1 MKLEI
6 ILRIHDGQNI
16 HGDKPRYID
25 IPKKDLILGC
35 LTSLINSAN
44 VVTNAEISFVVLND
58 HCTYDCISKV
68 HKIFSHSKHPYQL
81 IDLEVKGFH
90 HSGLK
95 QFEYCKNSTAD
106 LVYSVE
112 DDYLHSPSALFEMLS
127 EYDYVSSK
135 YNLPQPL
142 CIFPW
147 DQPEDYEPRHN
158 TPELIMRGQY
168 RHWKTGWGTTYTMMT
183 SPKVFHNHWNLFEKL
198 ATEYKEWDGTGNK
211 NDTIHE
217 GNTISYIWSKHI
229 IRINP
234 IPSLVLHMQSS
245 LQEDSYID
253 WKYWW
258 KTYTHKA
265 KHFELSYL

>member
-1 MKLEI
+1 MKTLDI
-6 ILRIHDGQNI
+6 IIRTHDKSNVS
-16 HGDKPRYID
+16 KFPRFISVS
-25 IPKKDLILGC
+25 KKELIEGC
-35 LTSLINSAN
+35 ITSLINSAN
-44 VVTNAEISFVVLND
+44 QCKNKINIIVLDDHSSQEFLHNLHNILKTSRHPTKIIS
-58 HCTYDCISKV
+58 
-68 HKIFSHSKHPYQL
+68 
-81 IDLEVKGFH
+81 LEEGGPNQ
-90 HSGLK
+90 SALS

-112 DDYLHSPSALFEMLS
+112 DDYLHSPTALYEMLS
-127 EYDYVSSK
+127 EYEYLSSK

-147 DQPEDYEPRHN
+147 DEPETYDPKHN

-183 SPKVFHNHWNLFEKL
+183 SPKVFQDHWNLFEKL

-258 KTYTHKA
+258 NTYTHKA

>member
-1 MKLEI
+1 MKSLDI
-6 ILRIHDGQNI
+6 IIRTHDKSNI
-16 HGDKPRYID
+16 SKFPRFISVS
-25 IPKKDLILGC
+25 KRELIEGC
-35 LTSLINSAN
+35 ITSLINSAN
-44 VVTNAEISFVVLND
+44 QCKNKINIIVLDDHSSQEFLHNLHNILKTSRHSTKIIS
-58 HCTYDCISKV
+58 
-68 HKIFSHSKHPYQL
+68 
-81 IDLEVKGFH
+81 LEEGGPNK
-90 HSGLK
+90 SALS

-112 DDYLHSPSALFEMLS
+112 DDYLHSPTALYEMLS
-127 EYDYVSSK
+127 EYDYLSSK

-147 DQPEDYEPRHN
+147 DEPENYEPKHN

-168 RHWKTGWGTTYTMMT
+168 RHWKTGWGTTFTMMT
-183 SPKVFHNHWNLFEKL
+183 SPKVFQDHWEIFEKL
-198 ATEYKEWDGTGNK
+198 ATEYQEWDGTGNK

-258 KTYTHKA
+258 NTYTHKA

>member
-1 MKLEI
+1 MKSLDI
-6 ILRIHDGQNI
+6 IIRTHDKSNVSKFSRFI
-16 HGDKPRYID
+16 SVSKRE
-25 IPKKDLILGC
+25 LIEGC
-35 LTSLINSAN
+35 ITSLINSAN
-44 VVTNAEISFVVLND
+44 QCKNKINIIVSDDHSSQEFLHNLNNILKTSRHSIKIIS
-58 HCTYDCISKV
+58 
-68 HKIFSHSKHPYQL
+68 
-81 IDLEVKGFH
+81 LEEGGPNQ
-90 HSGLK
+90 SALS

-112 DDYLHSPSALFEMLS
+112 DDYLHSPSALYEMLS
-127 EYDYVSSK
+127 EYEYLSSK

-147 DQPEDYEPRHN
+147 DEPETYDPKHN

-183 SPKVFHNHWNLFEKL
+183 SPKVFHDHWNLFEKL

-258 KTYTHKA
+258 NTYTHKA

>member
-1 MKLEI
+1 MKSLDI
-6 ILRIHDGQNI
+6 IIRTHDKSNI
-16 HGDKPRYID
+16 SKFPRFISVS
-25 IPKKDLILGC
+25 KRELIEGC
-35 LTSLINSAN
+35 ITSLINSAN
-44 VVTNAEISFVVLND
+44 QCKNKINIIVLDD
-58 HCTYDCISKV
+58 HSSQEFLHNLNNILKT
-68 HKIFSHSKHPYQL
+68 SKHSTK
-81 IDLEVKGFH
+81 IISLEEG
-90 HSGLK
+90 GLNQSALS

-127 EYDYVSSK
+127 EYDYLSSK

-147 DQPEDYEPRHN
+147 DQPEDYDPKHN

-183 SPKVFHNHWNLFEKL
+183 SPKVFQEHWKLFEKL

-258 KTYTHKA
+258 NTYTHKA
-265 KHFELSYL
+265 KHFDLNYK